1 MLRRFCS
8 YTPKSPPQFVDGMG
22 LIFRDIGSGSSTNKR
37 LLAIFSGLGSLFAYR
52 QVTRHPHIDLH
63 AIMSLNFVGLVLSAA
78 LARNCYRAI
87 TWNVR
92 ELNLA
97 LSGSEIQVKVDGL
110 MRPGIKNVM
119 IPIKSIQPKFDSE
132 QLLKAEKRV
141 NKVSSNRNKA
151 FRYNKKLY
159 FLDDVE
165 KNTVN
170 KELLDEILK
179 GMPIYL
185 DKIV

>member
-1 MLRRFCS
+1 MS
-8 YTPKSPPQFVDGMG
+8 
-22 LIFRDIGSGSSTNKR
+22 LIFADVGPGATTNKTVF
-37 LLAIFSGLGSLFAYR
+37 AIFSTLTGVFAYR
-52 QVTRHPHIDLH
+52 ELQRNPEFHLRHSLFTLN
-63 AIMSLNFVGLVLSAA
+63 AIGFFLSLG
-78 LARNCYRAI
+78 LARSAHRNI
-87 TWNVR
+87 VWNIR
-92 ELNLA
+92 ELHLA
-97 LSGSEIQVKVDGL
+97 QNGKEIQVKLDSL

-170 KELLDEILK
+170 KELLDQILK